1 MAASDDPFV
10 GWATLRFWHGGNFK
24 EVNNRLKYVGG
35 QGKTKRIDLDELS
48 WFTLKVMVEE
58 CGGYKDNSEI
68 LYLMPNCS
76 LDDGLKK
83 VYNDDEC
90 LEMGKLLMKSRSLDL
105 YVVHGVD
112 TPNVLH
118 KLPEVIFDGHYV
130 PVPKSPKKLIPR
142 RQPKNILIDKPS
154 ESLSVVQR
162 IQEVEVTPPKKVKQ
176 STKQKVTSPLRS
188 SPRFN
193 KSCTNPH
200 TIVISTT
207 TQPPNP
213 HDKGNCQPSETLAPE
228 IEESSSKAPKENC
241 QPSETLPEDYHDFYD
256 DRPESHIPYAELLGG
271 QSDSSNSNPGYAP
284 DESTDSSESDGDGF
298 VVDEELIEGEQSE
311 REVIVENI
319 EQADSDDDEL
329 RETRQ
334 RVKLRNAEL
343 INIAEKLRR
352 QIDEGTFGSVK
363 PTDGTEGR
371 SDSSRREGD
380 EACITPVF
388 DIRLGK
394 NVVELNHSTH
404 RLLLQEMSANN
415 SPSLFPN

>member
-1 MAASDDPFV
+1 
-10 GWATLRFWHGGNFK
+10 
-24 EVNNRLKYVGG
+24 
-35 QGKTKRIDLDELS
+35 
-48 WFTLKVMVEE
+48 
-58 CGGYKDNSEI
+58 
-68 LYLMPNCS
+68 MPNCS

-142 RQPKNILIDKPS
+142 R
-154 ESLSVVQR
+154 
-162 IQEVEVTPPKKVKQ
+162 
-176 STKQKVTSPLRS
+176 
-188 SPRFN
+188 
-193 KSCTNPH
+193 C
-200 TIVISTT
+200 
-207 TQPPNP
+207 
-213 HDKGNCQPSETLAPE
+213 
-228 IEESSSKAPKENC
+228 
-241 QPSETLPEDYHDFYD
+241 
-256 DRPESHIPYAELLGG
+256 
-271 QSDSSNSNPGYAP
+271 QSDNSNLDPGYAP

-319 EQADSDDDEL
+319 EQADSNDDEL
-329 RETRQ
+329 REARQ

-352 QIDEGTFGSVK
+352 QIDEGTFASVK

-380 EACITPVF
+380 EACC
-388 DIRLGK
+388 
-394 NVVELNHSTH
+394 S
-404 RLLLQEMSANN
+404 
-415 SPSLFPN
+415 